1 MIMPYPRLALRL
13 LAFADSVGA
22 REELVGDVLEEI
34 SRGRSQLWLYRQ
46 LIGLFGLAL
55 TTEMRKRTR
64 LTPQAI
70 ALALCAVLLAALS
83 IASISS
89 VLVAWL
95 GFYCVAG
102 TLSLFGHMAS
112 RTVDSR
118 GTVLPSAS
126 EVPNAGL

>member
-1 MIMPYPRLALRL
+1 
-13 LAFADSVGA
+13 
-22 REELVGDVLEEI
+22 
-34 SRGRSQLWLYRQ
+34 
-46 LIGLFGLAL
+46 
-55 TTEMRKRTR
+55 
-64 LTPQAI
+64 
-70 ALALCAVLLAALS
+70 
-83 IASISS
+83 

-126 EVPNAGL
+126 EVPNPG

>member
-1 MIMPYPRLALRL
+1 MPYPRFALRL
-13 LAFADSVGA
+13 LAFADSFGA

-34 SRGRSQLWLYRQ
+34 SRGRSRLWLYQQ
-46 LIGLFGLAL
+46 LVGLFGLAL
-55 TTEMRKRTR
+55 TMRIRKHTR

-70 ALALCAVLLAALS
+70 ALALCVVLLAAVS
-83 IASISS
+83 IAPISS

-126 EVPNAGL
+126 EVPNAG